1 MLLPHFEY
9 RAARSIDEALSLASE
24 GVSSRFMAGGTDL
37 IAQMRIR
44 LKVDRVID
52 LKGIPGLDAIVDSED
67 GGLLIGATATI
78 ADVCRD
84 ARVRERYPA
93 LVQCAS
99 EVGAYALRNRA
110 TVVGNVCN
118 GSPAADTA
126 VALLCLD
133 AVAEVVGPKGKRDI
147 PLSEFFI
154 GPGKTAREMD
164 EIVTGVRLPR
174 ETAGMKAH
182 YGRLSRRRGMDL
194 ATVAVL
200 CAHGG
205 SAESKY
211 RVGLV
216 AVAPRTLR
224 VPEAEA
230 LLDREGKEAIDRA
243 AIIARDTCMPISDA
257 RGSADYRRDMVH
269 ALTARGLKAVT
280 A

>member
-9 RAARSIDEALSLASE
+9 RAARSIDEALALAGE

-37 IAQMRIR
+37 IAQMRLR
-44 LKVDRVID
+44 LKVDRIID
-52 LKGIPGLDAIVDSED
+52 LKGIAGLDAIADTED
-67 GGLLIGATATI
+67 GGLEIGATATLSEI
-78 ADVCRD
+78 CRD
-84 ARVRERYPA
+84 ARVQSRYPA
-93 LVQCAS
+93 LVQCAQ

-110 TVVGNVCN
+110 TAVGNICN

-133 AVAEVVGPKGKRDI
+133 AAAIAVSARGERLI

-154 GPGKTAREMD
+154 GPGKTARAQD
-164 EIVTGVRLPR
+164 EIITAIRLPR
-174 ETAGMKAH
+174 QTAGMKAH

-200 CAHGG
+200 TAHGG
-205 SAESKY
+205 SAASKY
-211 RVGLV
+211 RIGLASVG
-216 AVAPRTLR
+216 PRTMR

-230 LLDREGKEAIDRA
+230 LLDREGPA
-243 AIIARDTCMPISDA
+243 AMAQAARVARDTCTPISDA
-257 RGSADYRRDMVH
+257 RGSADYRREMVH